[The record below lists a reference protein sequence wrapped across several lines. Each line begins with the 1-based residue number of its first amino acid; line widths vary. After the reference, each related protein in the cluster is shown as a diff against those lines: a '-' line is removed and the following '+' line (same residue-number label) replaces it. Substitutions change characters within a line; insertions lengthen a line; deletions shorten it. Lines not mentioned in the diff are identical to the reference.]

1 MKAIARKPCSFGG
14 RDFFINDEIPTELI
28 LDLATQEKLGVIVVV
43 NDDGTPAGT
52 LSGMF
57 TQAQVDEMLAEKVAY
72 YEELLA
78 KKDEELANATSI
90 LDETQLGDSTI
101 SISVKGEGEESIG
114 VFIKP
119 EELQQVFDIMQC
131 TAEEGAK
138 LISEVQNDD
147 VLILL
152 NAADSRKTIK
162 DATKKQHDNLSNL
175 GVISNESDKGNAS
188 TE

>member
-1 MKAIARKPCSFGG
+1 MKIIAKKPCSFGG
-14 RDFFINDEIPTELI
+14 MDFFINDDIPADLI
-28 LDLATQEKLGVIVVV
+28 IDPATQERRGVIAIV
-43 NDDGTPAGT
+43 NDDGSPSGS
-52 LSGMF
+52 LEGMF
-57 TQAQVDEMLAEKVAY
+57 TQAQVDELLAEKDTY

-78 KKDEELANATSI
+78 KKDEELANATAI
-90 LDETQLGDSTI
+90 LDETRLGDSTI

-175 GVISNESDKGNAS
+175 GGISNESDKGNAS